1 MTAKADEYM
10 KSAMKTLKT
19 KAMNDRELV
28 EDRFFKLDEMEK
40 FLESEEA
47 KERQDI
53 LNSKKKHKDEED
65 LSEEDEDD
73 ETEVRVHIMGEK
85 TCWVL
90 NFIDVGTM
98 HLVTRR

>member
-1 MTAKADEYM
+1 LTAKADEYM

-85 TCWVL
+85 TCWIL
-90 NFIDVGTM
+90 NFIDVGIL